1 MHQTEVTRIREGAR
15 SPMRSA
21 FDMRPNVRERGEVTA
36 WDWIVIQN
44 REGHDSS
51 RADAGREEPAF
62 SR

>member
-1 MHQTEVTRIREGAR
+1 
-15 SPMRSA
+15 MRSA